1 MPIRF
6 NGSAWGPRAICAT
19 LALSS
24 TFGCSGARDTRDE
37 QHVAATPFAQGYT
50 APPAPPLWPS
60 FRAEEYRTFKGRPL
74 TAGEIKS
81 VRGTL
86 GSVKPCQRTLLRFAF
101 PQRGDGMSFVLFFY
115 EEDKIWPH
123 VLWTKNMYFKR
134 DEGRTFPGSGGGWVA
149 PGNGISYDVEH
160 TPC

>member
-6 NGSAWGPRAICAT
+6 NDSAWGPRAICAT

-37 QHVAATPFAQGYT
+37 QHVAATLFAQSYT

-86 GSVKPCQRTLLRFAF
+86 ASVKPCQRPLLRFAF